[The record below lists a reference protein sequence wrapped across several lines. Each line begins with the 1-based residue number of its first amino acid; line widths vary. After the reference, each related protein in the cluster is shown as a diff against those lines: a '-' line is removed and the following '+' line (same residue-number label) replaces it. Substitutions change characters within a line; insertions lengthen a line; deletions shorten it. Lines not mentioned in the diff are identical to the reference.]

1 MKSSD
6 LILIAMA
13 AGVLLFVVTKTGKT
27 PLGAAMPTPGQAGV
41 PANAGSVSEIMNPNG
56 GAWSNGWQY
65 FSDGTSI
72 SPDGK
77 YYYQGNLAYDPASL
91 FGN

>member
-13 AGVLLFVVTKTGKT
+13 AGVLLFVVSKTGKT
-27 PLGAAMPTPGQAGV
+27 PLGAGGTTPGSTGI
-41 PANAGSVSEIMNPNG
+41 PANTGGVSEVMNPNG

-65 FSDGTSI
+65 FTDGTAI

-77 YYYQGNLAYDPASL
+77 YYFQDKLVYDPAAL